1 MNNEKLLKKLEK
13 LLKEGQKETE
23 EEILTEE
30 KKKSA
35 EKIFEKFMETTH
47 KVKEMLEKEE
57 KTQEIKIN
65 TKNKEVIEGYIEVI
79 HPKNKANG
87 NPYTKI
93 EIIFPIEGAKRKF
106 NMKASDR
113 HVSIFDFED
122 EPEAKAL
129 AFAQIS
135 ELTKGKEPDFG
146 RTGKRA
152 ILALLKFVT
161 KVEKGFLKNKKQQ
174 EAN

>member
-13 LLKEGQKETE
+13 LLKERRKETE
-23 EEILTEE
+23 EVLTEE

-47 KVKEMLEKEE
+47 KVKKMLEKGE
-57 KTQEIKIN
+57 KDQKIKIN
-65 TKNKEVIEGYIEVI
+65 TKNKETIEGYIEVI
-79 HPKNKANG
+79 HPKNKANK

-93 EIIFPIEGAKRKF
+93 EIIFPVEGAKRKF
-106 NMKASDR
+106 NMKVSDC

-135 ELTKGKEPDFG
+135 ELAKGKEPDFG
-146 RTGKRA
+146 TTGRKGII
-152 ILALLKFVT
+152 ILMKLVT
-161 KVEKGFLKNKKQQ
+161 KIEKEFLKERKQQ
-174 EAN
+174 EAK